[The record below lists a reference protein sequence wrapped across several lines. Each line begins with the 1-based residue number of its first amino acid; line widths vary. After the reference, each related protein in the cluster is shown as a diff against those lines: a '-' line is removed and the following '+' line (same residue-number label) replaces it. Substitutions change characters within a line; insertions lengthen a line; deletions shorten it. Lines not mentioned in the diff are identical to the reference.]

1 MVNEAEIYCVD
12 VSCLGILMYVKM
24 SERLETIR
32 MNWKG
37 LLKIVTP
44 VAAVAFVLWASKDWI
59 SGVVVALLVLAAME
73 LFHRARLNDIPEVN
87 AASDSEAVFDVLPS
101 ATSDVASNDMPLKKL
116 LERVLPIWSRQLEL
130 VRKQTEDAINDLATS
145 FSNMNGN
152 LQLTVGNSGDGSERD
167 LLGVLRRAQHELPE
181 ALAALESTQKAR
193 SGFLGEVN
201 RMSESIGELRGMVDE
216 VSKVAVQ
223 TNLLAL
229 NAAIEASRA
238 GESGRGFAVVAD
250 EVRALSKLSKETG
263 TNIGAKVGEIAKV
276 VESSVRNASGAS
288 HTEQELLDQAKQTV
302 GNVLSEFSHRLEN
315 MEHRLTEVE
324 GVGRETG
331 HAIEQ
336 VLVDLQF
343 QDRVGQILSHVI
355 ADAERLSQ
363 ALGTDDG
370 VTDPDAWLKRLEATY
385 TTAEQ
390 EEAHMGASTAN
401 VAASSDVTFF

>member
-1 MVNEAEIYCVD
+1 MANEAEISCVA
-12 VSCLGILMYVKM
+12 VSCLGILMYVKTF
-24 SERLETIR
+24 ERSETIR
-32 MNWKG
+32 MKWKG
-37 LLKIVTP
+37 LLQIVTP